1 MDRRIVWWELYG
13 KKLNLQIVIKGWE
26 HLLNQEF
33 DLCKTNVPANW
44 TDSGL
49 NGVFFLFNLT
59 ICSDLVSCP
68 V

>member
-1 MDRRIVWWELYG
+1 MVKSLICEQLS
-13 KKLNLQIVIKGWE
+13 KGWE
-26 HLLNQEF
+26 PLLNQEF